1 LKEDENVRESLK
13 IEPKN
18 RFQVLTG
25 MENKENEI
33 IEEKLR
39 NIRIAFTEASDS
51 VLGFKEKN
59 KIDWMT
65 QQTWEKI
72 RGERILKIGYE
83 CM

>member
-1 LKEDENVRESLK
+1 MKEDENVRESFK
-13 IEPKN
+13 TEPKN